1 MFVYTDKA
9 LTLWTKY
16 MHVVHKIIRFSNFLG
31 TYMLRHF
38 LNWFRNGFC
47 HVISISN
54 GLLTI
59 HFLKQQFK
67 IQVTTISCNTR
78 TVMKFISGIVLPQ
91 YCLNGKVIWCWFIM
105 IFLFT
110 KRTNP
115 SKALGHFE
123 CSHSVHVGSHNWDSI
138 VGLSRVTERERPT
151 QVNL

>member
-1 MFVYTDKA
+1 
-9 LTLWTKY
+9 
-16 MHVVHKIIRFSNFLG
+16 MHVVHKVIRFSNCLG

-38 LNWFRNGFC
+38 QLISKWFLSC
-47 HVISISN
+47 HIYNISN

-59 HFLKQQFK
+59 HFLIQQFK
-67 IQVTTISCNTR
+67 IQVTTINTR

-91 YCLNGKVIWCWFIM
+91 YCLNGKVIWCCFIM

-138 VGLSRVTERERPT
+138 VGLSRVTEHERPT